1 MKTIILGPPGTGK
14 TTTLL
19 NLVDQFIQQGIRPK
33 QIGYFSFTRKA
44 AREAANRAAE
54 KFNLDAE
61 KDLENFRTLHSYA
74 FSRLAMSKEKM
85 MTAENYREFGKLV
98 GIPIKTGKY
107 SEDDGTF
114 NSDNEYLTIMNT
126 ARVKRMD
133 LLEYYD
139 SRQNILDIERDTLYL
154 LSEELKRYKKE
165 KGLKDFTD
173 LLEDFIA
180 QETKQSFEALF
191 IDEAQD
197 LSLIQWEMVRSLWVN
212 AKKTYIAGDD
222 DQAIFKWAGADVDH
236 FIALKEEVNDIK
248 VLDQSYRIPGGP
260 IHELSQKII
269 SKIDN
274 RFDKDYK
281 PRAEHGILR
290 RYSDVTQVNMS
301 EGNWLVLSSA
311 NHFLDD
317 VKDLCELQ
325 GWYYQHRGSN
335 SVPLKLL
342 IALNNWEK
350 WRKGDIAL
358 GTIEIKNIYQY
369 LGDKVLVGFRSGK
382 TLHSD
387 KKYLIRDCQA
397 EHGLVT
403 TDVWYEAFDGLDTI
417 TENYI
422 RNMRANGEQIN
433 KNPRII
439 MSTIHGAKG
448 GEADKVLLMQ
458 DLTNA
463 ALETFSHDPDELHR
477 LFYTGAT
484 RAKRELHVLD
494 PKNFDRAY
502 IL

>member
-19 NLVDQFIQQGIRPK
+19 NLVDEFIKDGVRPK
-33 QIGYFSFTRKA
+33 QIGYFSFTKKA
-44 AREAANRAAE
+44 ATEAATRAAD
-54 KFNLDAE
+54 KFGLDIE
-61 KDLENFRTLHSYA
+61 NDLTFFRTLHSYA
-74 FSRLAMSKEKM
+74 FNQLGVTKEKM
-85 MTAENYREFGKLV
+85 MGPLEYKEFGIKC
-98 GIPIKTGKY
+98 GIPIKTAKF
-107 SEDDGTF
+107 STDDGTF
-114 NSDNEYLTIMNT
+114 NSDNEYLTIINT

-139 SRQNILDIERDTLYL
+139 SRQNILDIERNTLFL
-154 LSEELKRYKKE
+154 LAEELEKFKKE

-173 LLEDFIA
+173 LLEDFLEK
-180 QETKQSFEALF
+180 ETTKKFEVLF

-197 LSLIQWEMVRSLWVN
+197 LSLLQWDMVRKIWEN
-212 AKKTYIAGDD
+212 ANKTYIAGDD

-236 FIALKEEVNDIK
+236 FIALKEEVDDIK
-248 VLDQSYRIPGGP
+248 TLDQSYRIPGGP

-269 SKIDN
+269 NKIQN
-274 RFDKDYK
+274 RFDKSYK
-281 PRAEHGILR
+281 PRDEIGILK
-290 RYSDVTQVNMS
+290 RYSDITQVNMS
-301 EGNWLVLSSA
+301 EGNWLILSSA
-311 NHFLDD
+311 NHFLEDA
-317 VKDLCELQ
+317 KDLCEIQ
-325 GWYYQHRGSN
+325 GWYYQYRGIN

-342 IALNNWEK
+342 LALNNWEA
-350 WRKGDIAL
+350 WRKGAHL
-358 GTIEIKNIYQY
+358 NHLEIKNIYEY
-369 LGDKVLVGFRSGK
+369 LGSNVLPGFKKGK
-382 TLHSD
+382 TLHSEE
-387 KKYLIRDCQA
+387 KYTLQKCK
-397 EHGLVT
+397 ENHGLF
-403 TDVWYEAFDGLDTI
+403 TDKVWFEAFEGLDPI
-417 TENYI
+417 TETYI
-422 RNMRANGEQIN
+422 RNMRANGEKIN

>member
-61 KDLENFRTLHSYA
+61 KDLENFRTLHSFA
-74 FSRLAMSKEKM
+74 FQRLGMSKEKM

-98 GIPIKTGKY
+98 GIPIKTSKY

-173 LLEDFIA
+173 LLEDFIK
-180 QETKQSFEALF
+180 QENKPKFEALF

-197 LSLIQWEMVRSLWVN
+197 LSLIQWEMVRSMWAN
-212 AKKTYIAGDD
+212 AEKTYIAGDD

-269 SKIDN
+269 NKVQN
-274 RFDKDYK
+274 RFDKNYK
-281 PRAEHGILR
+281 PRTEHGILR

-350 WRKGDIAL
+350 WRKGNVAL
-358 GTIEIKNIYQY
+358 GPIEIKNIYQY
-369 LGDKVLVGFRSGK
+369 LGDRVLPGFRSGK

-387 KKYLIRDCQA
+387 KKYLVRDCRA

-403 TDVWYEAFDGLDTI
+403 EDVWYEAFDGLDTI

-463 ALETFSHDPDELHR
+463 ALETFSYDPDELHR

>member
-19 NLVDQFIQQGIRPK
+19 NLVDEFIKTGIRPK
-33 QIGYFSFTRKA
+33 QIGYFSFTKKA
-44 AREAANRAAE
+44 ATEAANRAAD
-54 KFNLDAE
+54 KFGLDIE
-61 KDLENFRTLHSYA
+61 NDLAFFRTLHSYA
-74 FSRLAMSKEKM
+74 FNQLGMTKEKM
-85 MTAENYREFGKLV
+85 MGIDDYKEFGKKC
-98 GIPIKTGKY
+98 GIPIKTAKY
-107 SEDDGTF
+107 STEDGTF
-114 NSDNEYLTIMNT
+114 NSDNEYLTIINT
-126 ARVKRMD
+126 AAVKRMD

-139 SRQNILDIERDTLYL
+139 SRQNILDIERNTLFL
-154 LSEELKRYKKE
+154 LADELKRFKKE
-165 KGLKDFTD
+165 KGLKDFND
-173 LLEDFIA
+173 LIEDFLLK
-180 QETKQSFEALF
+180 ETLNKFEVLF

-197 LSLIQWEMVRSLWVN
+197 LSLLQWDMVRKIWSR
-212 AKKTYIAGDD
+212 AEKTYIAGDD

-236 FIALKEEVNDIK
+236 FIALKEEVDDIK
-248 VLDQSYRIPGGP
+248 TLDQSYRIPGGP

-269 SKIDN
+269 NKVQN
-274 RFDKDYK
+274 RFPKNYK
-281 PRAEHGILR
+281 PRAEEGILK
-290 RYSDVTQVNMS
+290 RYSDITQVDMS

-311 NHFLDD
+311 HHFLDD
-317 VKDLCELQ
+317 AKDLCELQ
-325 GWYYQHRGSN
+325 GWYYQHRGIN
-335 SVPLKLL
+335 SIPLKLL
-342 IALNNWEK
+342 LAINNWEA
-350 WRKGDIAL
+350 WRKGGML
-358 GTIEIKNIYQY
+358 NHLEIKNVYEY
-369 LGDKVLVGFRSGK
+369 LGTNVLEGFRKGK

-387 KKYLIRDCQA
+387 AKYTLKDCKDQ
-397 EHGLVT
+397 HGLIIS
-403 TDVWYEAFDGLDTI
+403 DVWFKSFEGLDPI

-439 MSTIHGAKG
+439 MSTIHAAKG
-448 GEADKVLLMQ
+448 GEADKVLLLQ

>member
-19 NLVDQFIQQGIRPK
+19 NLVDEFIQQGIRPK
-33 QIGYFSFTRKA
+33 QIGCFSFTKKA
-44 AREAANRAAE
+44 ATEAATRAAD
-54 KFNLDAE
+54 KFNLDIE
-61 KDLENFRTLHSYA
+61 NDLSNFRTLHSYA
-74 FSRLAMSKEKM
+74 FNQLGMTKEKM
-85 MTAENYREFGKLV
+85 MGRDDYKEFGEKC
-98 GIPIKTGKY
+98 GIPIKIAKF
-107 SEDDGTF
+107 SDSDGTF
-114 NSDNEYLTIMNT
+114 NSDNEYLTIINT
-126 ARVKRMD
+126 AAVKRID

-139 SRQNILDIERDTLYL
+139 SRQNILDIERNTLFL
-154 LSEELKRYKKE
+154 LAEELKRFKKE
-165 KGLKDFTD
+165 KGLKDFND
-173 LLEDFIA
+173 LLLDYIEK
-180 QETKQSFEALF
+180 ESTNSFKVLF

-197 LSLIQWEMVRSLWVN
+197 LSLIQWEMVRKLWAN
-212 AKKTYIAGDD
+212 AEKTYIAGDD

-248 VLDQSYRIPGGP
+248 ILDQSYRIPGGP
-260 IHELSQKII
+260 IHELSQRII
-269 SKIDN
+269 GQVQN
-274 RFDKDYK
+274 RFDKKYK
-281 PRAEHGILR
+281 PREEQGILK
-290 RYSDVTQVNMS
+290 RYSDITQVDMS

-317 VKDLCELQ
+317 AKDLCELQ
-325 GWYYQHRGSN
+325 GWYYQFKGMN

-342 IALNNWEK
+342 LALNNWEH
-350 WRKGDIAL
+350 WRKGEL
-358 GTIEIKNIYQY
+358 LNHLEIKNIYEY
-369 LGDKVLVGFRSGK
+369 LGSNVLPGFQKGK

-387 KKYLIRDCQA
+387 EKYTMQDCKDK
-397 EHGLVT
+397 HGLVI
-403 TDVWYEAFDGLDTI
+403 DKVWYESFEGLDTI

-422 RNMRANGEQIN
+422 RNMRANGETLN

-463 ALETFSHDPDELHR
+463 ALETFSYDPDELHR

-494 PKNFDRAY
+494 PRDFNRAY